1 MSIFTTY
8 VYTPSKVSIN
18 RYIVHLLPN
27 SFKKKT
33 KLLSSPSPP
42 FVAATTLTS
51 YGTPSTIYIHTYVH
65 TYIHTYTKDSQRT
78 KIKEKTKIPRVTDEG
93 WKSKKQLFDSVE
105 KAKEKIPVSTCI
117 QSTLHVQLPINF
129 LQSWHILHVGKW
141 CIRICTYVAMFNI
154 LIY

>member
-1 MSIFTTY
+1 MSIFTKYIHHQKSLSTD
-8 VYTPSKVSIN
+8 T
-18 RYIVHLLPN
+18 IVHLLPN

-51 YGTPSTIYIHTYVH
+51 YGTPSTIYIH

-117 QSTLHVQLPINF
+117 QSTLHVQLPIKF
-129 LQSWHILHVGKW
+129 LQS
-141 CIRICTYVAMFNI
+141 
-154 LIY
+154 